1 MNSEFFI
8 SNRRRL
14 IEAFGGTAPIIL
26 TANSRLQRSVDN
38 PYPFDQDSN
47 FWYLTGINEPGI
59 ILVMDK
65 GQEYLIV
72 PALSD
77 SRVAFE
83 GSIDMNKLQKD
94 SGIKTVLDMEAGWEK
109 LDKRIKKVKRIATL
123 AQPPV
128 YIDSLD
134 MFTNP
139 SRGRLV
145 TKILDINKDVE
156 LIDLRTHLSRLR
168 MIKSPME
175 IEVMQDAINET
186 IKVYKLIDQTI
197 PKSSNEKD
205 ILKAVQ
211 KYLIENELEFA
222 YDPIVASGINAVTLH
237 YVQNNAVFN
246 KKLPLLLDIA
256 VRKNGYNADITRTV
270 VPEPTKRQEAVY
282 EAVLAVQ
289 EFACSLLKPGTDIK
303 TYDQAV
309 HHYMGEKL
317 SELGLIRTIDE
328 DSIREYY
335 PHSTSHF
342 LGIDVHD
349 VADYDQPLEGGMVL
363 TVEPGIY
370 IRSEKIGIRL
380 EDDIL
385 ITSNGH
391 KNLSEKLPKNIRSLT
406 IK

>member
-1 MNSEFFI
+1 
-8 SNRRRL
+8 
-14 IEAFGGTAPIIL
+14 
-26 TANSRLQRSVDN
+26 
-38 PYPFDQDSN
+38 
-47 FWYLTGINEPGI
+47 
-59 ILVMDK
+59 
-65 GQEYLIV
+65 
-72 PALSD
+72 
-77 SRVAFE
+77 
-83 GSIDMNKLQKD
+83 
-94 SGIKTVLDMEAGWEK
+94 
-109 LDKRIKKVKRIATL
+109 
-123 AQPPV
+123 
-128 YIDSLD
+128 
-134 MFTNP
+134 
-139 SRGRLV
+139 
-145 TKILDINKDVE
+145 
-156 LIDLRTHLSRLR
+156 
-168 MIKSPME
+168 ME